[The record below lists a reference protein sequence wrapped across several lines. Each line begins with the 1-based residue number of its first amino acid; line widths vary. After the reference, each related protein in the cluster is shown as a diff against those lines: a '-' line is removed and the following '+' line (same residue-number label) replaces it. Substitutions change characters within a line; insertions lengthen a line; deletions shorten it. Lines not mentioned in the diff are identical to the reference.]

1 MLCDDRA
8 LARMLPAWITR
19 GTPGVPARP
28 YAGIARAVLAVPLA
42 VVLFTASTLAFA
54 QQMLGRGVIPA
65 AGRHLLEWIAP
76 LRSVNAYGLFARMM
90 TLRNEIVIEG
100 SDDGRTWTPYE
111 FRWKPGDVM
120 RRPTFV
126 APHQPRLGWQ
136 MWFAALTPYRANPEQ
151 WVARFL
157 GRLLEGAPEVLA
169 LLASNPFP
177 NAPPHQVRA
186 VVFEYHF
193 SEPGTSD
200 GAWRRRESR
209 GLYAPPLSRD
219 Y

>member
-1 MLCDDRA
+1 VTVPINA
-8 LARMLPAWITR
+8 TR
-19 GTPGVPARP
+19 SA
-28 YAGIARAVLAVPLA
+28 
-42 VVLFTASTLAFA
+42 
-54 QQMLGRGVIPA
+54 
-65 AGRHLLEWIAP
+65 
-76 LRSVNAYGLFARMM
+76 NAYGLSARM
-90 TLRNEIVIEG
+90 TTVRNEIVIEG
-100 SDDGRTWTPYE
+100 SDDGTTWTPYE

-151 WVARFL
+151 WVARFP